1 MRLLVSKSALGRGLG
16 RLLGGNVHGSPKADS
31 APKTPAMTPGVATL
45 FQGGKAAAYGKL
57 PNTGAGRGANEEQ
70 AATLPPKVRRTVK
83 ISLIAGDAAI
93 LGLVAWLLLGSGKPL
108 TSIEILI
115 SVLAVVLG
123 AWLTCLALFLD

>member
-16 RLLGGNVHGSPKADS
+16 KLLGGNVHRSPKADS
-31 APKTPAMTPGVATL
+31 APKPPVMTPGVATL
-45 FQGGKAAAYGKL
+45 FQGGKTESGGKRPENDGEKDGARLQGL
-57 PNTGAGRGANEEQ
+57 PTGPGTRRMV
-70 AATLPPKVRRTVK
+70 KV
-83 ISLIAGDAAI
+83 SLIAGDFVI
-93 LGLVAWLLLGSGKPL
+93 LCLVAWLLLGSGKPL

>member
-1 MRLLVSKSALGRGLG
+1 MKSK
-16 RLLGGNVHGSPKADS
+16 
-31 APKTPAMTPGVATL
+31 
-45 FQGGKAAAYGKL
+45 QL
-57 PNTGAGRGANEEQ
+57 PCPLKSGERI
-70 AATLPPKVRRTVK
+70 K

-123 AWLTCLALFLD
+123 AWLACLALFLD

>member
-1 MRLLVSKSALGRGLG
+1 
-16 RLLGGNVHGSPKADS
+16 
-31 APKTPAMTPGVATL
+31 MTPGVATL
-45 FQGGKAAAYGKL
+45 FQGGKAAAKGKQ
-57 PNTGAGRGANEEQ
+57 PNTAAGRGGNEEQ